1 MSDPIIVRPD
11 PDLAD
16 LIPEFLASRR
26 ADLERIAESLAAQDG
41 PALRRLAHDLKGCGA
56 AYGFDPISELG
67 ARLER
72 AAMGGDFADAAAAH
86 AQLADYLARVDVRF
100 D

>member
-1 MSDPIIVRPD
+1 MSEYIVVRPD
-11 PDLAD
+11 PELAD

-26 ADLERIAESLAAQDG
+26 ADVSHIGALVEAQDG
-41 PALRRLAHDLKGCGA
+41 PALRRIAHDLKGCGA
-56 AYGFDPISELG
+56 AYGFEPISELG

-72 AAMGGDFADAAAAH
+72 AAIAGDFAAAAAAH
-86 AQLADYLARVDVRF
+86 AQLADYLGRVDVRF